1 MNLPAALTG
10 AVDEARRKVATI
22 RDKKSEL
29 AGRRTSAQDKIRELV
44 TLEASALVENDG
56 GDAKLARKREL
67 AEGRITSSTAL
78 LSELEKFES
87 KAQNELRQAE
97 QAVESFI
104 NGKLTEGRSVKLQ
117 QLEIVQNERGRQL
130 SSLRPG
136 EFLKSARPNK
146 SSKSKIANCESCQ
159 ADIAII
165 RDDIRQPVTAECFR
179 KLPRFDHLPFIP
191 GQELKYFLC
200 PVCRKTPWLESDRIL
215 TNRGYRMIPEPEQ
228 EAFEETDKKGE
239 SNA

>member
-1 MNLPAALTG
+1 VN
-10 AVDEARRKVATI
+10 
-22 RDKKSEL
+22 
-29 AGRRTSAQDKIRELV
+29 AQEKINELV
-44 TLEASALVENDG
+44 RMEAAAMVGDG
-56 GDAKLARKREL
+56 GNAKLARKREL

-146 SSKSKIANCESCQ
+146 SSKSKIATCESCQ
-159 ADIAII
+159 TDIAII

-191 GQELKYFLC
+191 GQELKDFLC
-200 PVCRKTPWLESDRIL
+200 PFCRKTPWLESDRIL
-215 TNRGYRMIPEPEQ
+215 TNMGYRMIPEPEQ
-228 EAFEETDKKGE
+228 DVTEETTTNEEKKTD
-239 SNA
+239 A